1 MATSADFEKLLRFE
15 SGDIPY
21 NRRGEL
27 SPRQRQAMR
36 SDSRGCLIRLL
47 SAVAASIVLLII
59 GFFLIKGEAG
69 ECVGGIGITGLF
81 LTVPFLIITLMP
93 TPKTAYQVL
102 TADGTAQ
109 HNMGYSK
116 GTNKYYMVVINGVDF
131 RVGLDVY
138 DKFEEGARYL
148 VYYTRSGSTNSI
160 VSMEQWV

>member
-1 MATSADFEKLLRFE
+1 MTSTSDFEELLRFE

-27 SPRQRQAMR
+27 SPRQRQAMNT
-36 SDSRGCLIRLL
+36 DSRGCLVRLL
-47 SAVAASIVLLII
+47 GAVGISIVLLVV

-93 TPKTAYQVL
+93 TPKSTYQVL
-102 TADGTAQ
+102 TIDGTAEL
-109 HNMGYSK
+109 NMGYSK

-138 DKFEEGARYL
+138 DKFEEGARYI
-148 VYYTRSGSTNSI
+148 VYYTTTGHSNNI
-160 VSMEQWV
+160 VSMEVWT